1 MIEIRGHARGGQGMV
16 TAFEILA
23 KIFSYSGE
31 YKVQAFPFFG
41 VERTGAPIMA
51 FFRIAKEDILNKS
64 NIYHPDMVI
73 VFDETI
79 IDLVPV
85 FDGLTE
91 NGIILLNTEKD
102 YTGKEKKGQTIYTVP
117 ATKISLDKGLG
128 SKSLPIVN
136 AAMIG
141 AMIKILGADIKMA
154 EKIIKENVPA
164 KPTANYEAS
173 VIAYNS
179 VKSLSKTIN
188 DVTKNLN
195 GKYDVTKKSKAIST
209 SLKVEKKPLPTKTTP
224 FWDQPMHLNKT
235 GSWRVLAPEYVTK
248 VAPCTA
254 NCPAGTDVRLFIKQ
268 AGEKK
273 FEKAFQ
279 TIYQHNPFP
288 STCGRVCPH
297 FCQQNCNR
305 ETLDE
310 KLNVGAIERYL
321 GDLGVQQKIVPKK
334 IKYKK
339 KIAIIGAGP
348 AGLTAALRLRNAGYP
363 VAVYEALSKAGG
375 MMRIGIPE
383 FRLPQKALD
392 KEIDLIVQQGVEIIL
407 NKKVNI
413 KELEKDNDA
422 VIVSTGA
429 HISASMNI
437 HNEELAIEGIHFLN
451 EFKMN
456 GNTFGIKKGNEI
468 AIIGGGNTAIDVA
481 RTTLRLGGK
490 PTIYYRRTQ
499 QEMPAIPYEVE
510 EALDEGIKIEF
521 LSAPVGIK
529 SSTKNALKLT
539 LIKMELGN
547 EDESG
552 RRKAIAIKGSEKEI
566 SVDKV
571 ITAIGQKND
580 SYAFGKE
587 TQAKQGKIANSF
599 PVFCAGDMA
608 WGGTVTEAIGSGN
621 EVAKEVMAYLEG
633 AEYKKVK
640 SPSTVVGPEDINYT
654 YYLPTASHH
663 HSIIK
668 EKTLYNNFNEVVK
681 GLTTKQIVE
690 ESNRCLHCGEC
701 FSCGNCFNYCPDS
714 AIFIDENNRIRINY
728 DYCKGCGICANECPC
743 SAIDFHMNK
752 IEMAQE

>member
-64 NIYHPDMVI
+64 NIYHPDMVV

-85 FDGLTE
+85 FDGLKE

-102 YTGKEKKGQTIYTVP
+102 YSEKKQKEQSIYTVP
-117 ATKISLDKGLG
+117 ATKISLEKGLG

-141 AMIKILGADIKMA
+141 AIIKILGADIKMA
-154 EKIIKENVPA
+154 EKIIKENVPT
-164 KPTANYEAS
+164 KPEANFEAS

-179 VKSLSKTIN
+179 VKNLSKDKET
-188 DVTKNLN
+188 VNLLNRKKIQDNKSN
-195 GKYDVTKKSKAIST
+195 GISANKKG
-209 SLKVEKKPLPTKTTP
+209 EKKPLPYKVSP
-224 FWDQPMHLNKT
+224 SWDQPMHLNKT
-235 GSWRVLAPEYVTK
+235 GSWRVVAPEYVTK
-248 VAPCTA
+248 EPPCNA
-254 NCPAGTDVRLFIKQ
+254 NCPAGTDVRLFVKQ

-273 FEKAFQ
+273 FEKAFK
-279 TIYQHNPFP
+279 TIYEHNPFP

-321 GDLGVQQKIVPKK
+321 GDLGVKQKVVAKK
-334 IKYKK
+334 LKYKK

-348 AGLTAALRLRNAGYP
+348 AGLTAALRLRNVGYP
-363 VAVYEALSKAGG
+363 VTVFEALNKAGG

-383 FRLPQKALD
+383 FRLPQNVLD
-392 KEIDLIVQQGVEIIL
+392 KEIDLIVRQGVELVL
-407 NKKVNI
+407 NKKVKI
-413 KELEKDNDA
+413 SELEKDFDA
-422 VIVSTGA
+422 VIVSTGSHFSSNMGVA
-429 HISASMNI
+429 
-437 HNEELAIEGIHFLN
+437 NEELAIEGLDFLN
-451 EFKMN
+451 DFKMN
-456 GNTFGIKKGNEI
+456 GNTFDIKKGNKI

-481 RTTLRLGGK
+481 RTSLRLGGK

-499 QEMPAIPYEVE
+499 HEMPAIPHEIE
-510 EALDEGIKIEF
+510 EALDEGVKIEF
-521 LSAPVGIK
+521 LTTPTAIK
-529 SSTKNALKLT
+529 SSGESIILNM
-539 LIKMELGN
+539 IKMELGKA
-547 EDESG
+547 DESG
-552 RRKAIAIKGSEKEI
+552 RKKPIPVKGSEKEI
-566 SVDKV
+566 KVDKV

-580 SYAFGKE
+580 QFVFDKKTSI
-587 TQAKQGKIANSF
+587 QQGKLDYQF

-621 EVAKEVMAYLEG
+621 EVAKEVLAFMNGL
-633 AEYKKVK
+633 EYKKKKSLMEVVK
-640 SPSTVVGPEDINYT
+640 PEDINFT

-663 HSIIK
+663 NPMKKVKS
-668 EKTLYNNFNEVVK
+668 LYQNFDEVVQ
-681 GLTTKQIVE
+681 GITSEQILD
-690 ESNRCLHCGEC
+690 ESNRCLHCGDC

-728 DYCKGCGICANECPC
+728 DYCKGCGICSNECPC
-743 SAIDFHMNK
+743 SAIDLHMG
-752 IEMAQE
+752 ELTEA